1 MNKIIKLFILMSSI
15 IIVYNC
21 HAENL
26 FDTYKITKDNNP
38 SLKK

>member
-21 HAENL
+21 NSEDL
-26 FDTYKITKDNNP
+26 LQIYKITKDNNP
-38 SLKK
+38 VLKK